1 LEERLG
7 QPVQAVAVLGE
18 ELHGIFVRLPHDPMH
33 LVVDALP
40 RALGD
45 LRVA

>member
-18 ELHGIFVRLPHDPMH
+18 ELHGIFVRLPRTIRRFSSSTRC
-33 LVVDALP
+33 
-40 RALGD
+40 RA
-45 LRVA
+45 RSETSE